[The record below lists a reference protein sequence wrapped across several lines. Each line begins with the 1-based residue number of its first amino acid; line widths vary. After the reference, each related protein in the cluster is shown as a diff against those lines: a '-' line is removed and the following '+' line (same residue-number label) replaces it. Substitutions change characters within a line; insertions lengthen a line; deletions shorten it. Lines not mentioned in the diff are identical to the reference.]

1 MSISQ
6 AMRMSAAGMAAER
19 TRLDITSGNLAN
31 AHSSTVRNPDGSIRQ
46 EAFRRQLVSL
56 LSTED
61 GPKIVRISRDLG
73 PLREEHDP
81 SNPNADPQTGLV
93 QFSNVEPITEMVNMM
108 SASRAYEAN
117 IQAFNSARGMLR
129 AALRIGQ
136 V

>member
-1 MSISQ
+1 MSLSQ
-6 AMRMSAAGMAAER
+6 AMRMSAAGMAVER

-31 AHSSTVRNPDGSIRQ
+31 ANSSTIRNPDKSVKQ

-56 LSTED
+56 ISGED
-61 GPKIVRISRDLG
+61 GPKIVRIDRDLG
-73 PLREEHDP
+73 ALRQEHDP
-81 SNPNADPQTGLV
+81 ANPNADAQGMV
-93 QFSNVEPITEMVNMM
+93 EFSNVEPITEMVNMM